1 MIPYFV
7 TILPCPFHVLFQ
19 EGILWFEILKKKKKK
34 SAGINPYS
42 IAAKC
47 QASRS
52 LGFMGENLLKKQKWG
67 RDLVHDRLL
76 SPRFSS

>member
-1 MIPYFV
+1 MSYFKKEYYGSK
-7 TILPCPFHVLFQ
+7 FS
-19 EGILWFEILKKKKKK
+19 KKKKK

-52 LGFMGENLLKKQKWG
+52 LGFMGENLLKKTKVGKGLGPWPLAKSKILQLESLTHKSWKF
-67 RDLVHDRLL
+67 L
-76 SPRFSS
+76 F

>member
-1 MIPYFV
+1 MSYFKKEYYGSK
-7 TILPCPFHVLFQ
+7 FS
-19 EGILWFEILKKKKKK
+19 KKKKK

-52 LGFMGENLLKKQKWG
+52 LGFMGENLLKKTKVG
-67 RDLVHDRLL
+67 KGLG
-76 SPRFSS
+76 P